1 MSENPRWIRL
11 RDAYPLIGWIIKA
24 AIEECALTVQV
35 LPEELLSNREM
46 LTHYLTE
53 QLRNLTARKARELQ
67 ENRELAW
74 HIMFAAELARRPD
87 GPPH

>member
-1 MSENPRWIRL
+1 MSENPPWIRL
-11 RDAYPLIGWIIKA
+11 RDAYPLIGRIIKA

-67 ENRELAW
+67 ENRELA
-74 HIMFAAELARRPD
+74 
-87 GPPH
+87 

>member
-1 MSENPRWIRL
+1 MSDAPPTIRL
-11 RDAYPLIGWIIKA
+11 CDAYPLIGWIIKTA
-24 AIEECALTVQV
+24 MEECALTIHV
-35 LPEELLSNREM
+35 LPDEILSNREM

-53 QLRNLTARKARELQ
+53 QLRNLTARKAGELR

-87 GPPH
+87 GLPH